1 MSEWQSDPG
10 LALRRVGESSL
21 QVNPWR
27 HPSSGTV
34 VMERCWRADRYE
46 QGSRGPN
53 STKKPG
59 EEGMRKLIPCGNQ
72 GRLEEPQ
79 GNPGVRCADDLSRDE
94 GPFNEMVAQ
103 GVPPNPPDLQRG
115 LP

>member
-27 HPSSGTV
+27 HPCSGTV

-59 EEGMRKLIPCGNQ
+59 EKGMRKLTPRGNQ

-94 GPFNEMVAQ
+94 GTFNEMVAR